1 MKAAVQVG
9 FGGLDQ
15 LRIMEVPDPRP
26 GVGEVLVRVKATSLN
41 RLDVLQR
48 EGPSLLPNFGVPH
61 IAGMDVVGE
70 IAGLGEG
77 TTSVSV
83 GDRVLVNPALHCGT
97 CDWCRRGD
105 DAFCPSTRVVG
116 GNHPGGYAELC
127 VVPAS
132 HLHAIPDTVSFEE
145 AATVPTIWSTA
156 WQALVI
162 RGDLRPGEWILVHAA
177 ASGVSTA
184 AIQLAKRAGARVLA
198 TAGSERKLELAR
210 KLGADVAVNN
220 RDGDFVRTAREVTN
234 GRGVDVV
241 FDHVGPAL
249 LGRSLFALTPRGRL
263 VFCGSTTGREASIDL
278 PYAYHFGISL
288 LGVEPY
294 SYTGFARML
303 DFYWAEKFV
312 PVIDSEFP
320 LDDAAQAQARMESGD
335 ALGKILLRP

>member
-1 MKAAVQVG
+1 MRAAVQVG
-9 FGGLDQ
+9 FGGPDQ
-15 LRIMEVPDPRP
+15 LQLIDLPDPSP
-26 GVGEVLVRVKATSLN
+26 GAGEVLVRVKATTLN

-48 EGPSLLPNFGVPH
+48 EGPALLPNFQLPH

-70 IAGLGEG
+70 VAELGPG
-77 TTSVSV
+77 VSSVGV

-105 DAFCPSTRVVG
+105 DAFCPSTRVMG

-127 VVPAS
+127 TVPAS
-132 HLHAIPDTVSFEE
+132 HVYPIPDRVSFEE

-156 WQALVI
+156 WQALVV
-162 RGDLRPGEWILVHAA
+162 RGDVRPGEWVLIHAA

-184 AIQLAKRAGARVLA
+184 AIQLSKRIGAKVLA
-198 TAGSERKLELAR
+198 TAGSDRKLDLAR
-210 KLGADVAVNN
+210 KLGADVCVNN
-220 RDGDFVRTAREVTN
+220 RSGDFVRAAREATA
-234 GRGVDVV
+234 GHGVDVV

-249 LGRSLFALTPRGRL
+249 LGRSLFALKARGRL

-294 SYTGFARML
+294 SYEGFAKML
-303 DFYWAEKFV
+303 DFYWGERFV
-312 PVIDSEFP
+312 PVIDSEFA
-320 LDDAAQAQARMESGD
+320 LEDAALAQARMESD
-335 ALGKILLRP
+335 EAVGKIILRP